1 MPPFQ
6 RSPTSSPGRRGA
18 DGAGAAPFACV
29 ESNNTKSEIEA
40 HHSKPLQLNVKTPP
54 ASPPPDHP
62 SVSSSSLSSSSTTS
76 SSSSSPPHHQ
86 DDYYYVTRNALD
98 NFDGSIHA
106 VLECL
111 SRAGVSQASLN
122 ELSTD
127 FTQGNYVHVMQHA
140 HDYATCIY
148 GENIRGTNHRDHHH
162 SGAQGKSI
170 PDSKQENDDGMMIQQ
185 QLQEQEERAAEA
197 SVLCFLL
204 LSSWEALHRYLAM
217 QHRQA
222 HRHYF
227 MLRRC
232 QSSQQHDSFPT
243 GASTLASSAPLVGH
257 HVPQQPLSS
266 SLTQKVSY
274 APAPA
279 VSEQAASRLRSV
291 VANLRARKQQQQH
304 KEQLSGTSSQSHAT
318 AQSRGTASAGFAA
331 VMHGCVTQTEV
342 NQALKRKLEL
352 AESCCTSQK
361 GLLKAQAWQR
371 RLRLDS
377 EQQK

>member
-1 MPPFQ
+1 M
-6 RSPTSSPGRRGA
+6 
-18 DGAGAAPFACV
+18 
-29 ESNNTKSEIEA
+29 
-40 HHSKPLQLNVKTPP
+40 
-54 ASPPPDHP
+54 
-62 SVSSSSLSSSSTTS
+62 
-76 SSSSSPPHHQ
+76 
-86 DDYYYVTRNALD
+86 TRNALD

-148 GENIRGTNHRDHHH
+148 GENSRGTSHRDHR
-162 SGAQGKSI
+162 SGTQEKST
-170 PDSKQENDDGMMIQQ
+170 PDSEQDKADDMIIQQ
-185 QLQEQEERAAEA
+185 QKQEQEERAAEA

-232 QSSQQHDSFPT
+232 QSSQQYDSLAAGT
-243 GASTLASSAPLVGH
+243 SNLASYAPFGGH
-257 HVPQQPLSS
+257 HAPQHPLSS
-266 SLTQKVSY
+266 SMTQKVLS

-279 VSEQAASRLRSV
+279 VSEQAASRLRGV
-291 VANLRARKQQQQH
+291 VANLRARKQQQQ
-304 KEQLSGTSSQSHAT
+304 KMEPTPLGASLQSHTT
-318 AQSRGTASAGFAA
+318 AQSRGNASAGVGA
-331 VMHGCVTQTEV
+331 VMHGCVTQSEV
-342 NQALKRKLEL
+342 DQALKRKLAL
-352 AESCCTSQK
+352 AESCCTSQM

-371 RLRLDS
+371 RLRLVT
-377 EQQK
+377 EQPK